1 MCMQLLFTKLIYF
14 TDFDTRRLWVKL
26 TIWFRL
32 HLFIFQ
38 EVDFPSPLCTPGRG
52 VQCFYKVSS
61 VLRDK
66 IVLTLHPHQD
76 PHQANGKTQNWS
88 EASERKDAEQ
98 FIYCDHVSSP
108 HFLHQ
113 VRRETELKI
122 IKLFFIIIF
131 RGEGSVI
138 YENTRI
144 NNAKSS
150 NAKIKPV
157 VVNQGT
163 LNRTL
168 RRSFSVGKYSDVGK
182 YTNRKTR

>member
-1 MCMQLLFTKLIYF
+1 MFTQGWCFFLANAYKTNKFKQAFSKKIVKNEVPQMCMQLLFTKLIYF

-76 PHQANGKTQNWS
+76 PHQGNGKTQNWS

-113 VRRETELKI
+113 VRRETELGI
-122 IKLFFIIIF
+122 L
-131 RGEGSVI
+131 
-138 YENTRI
+138 
-144 NNAKSS
+144 
-150 NAKIKPV
+150 
-157 VVNQGT
+157 
-163 LNRTL
+163 
-168 RRSFSVGKYSDVGK
+168 
-182 YTNRKTR
+182 

>member
-76 PHQANGKTQNWS
+76 PHQGNGKTQNWS

-113 VRRETELKI
+113 VRRETQLGI
-122 IKLFFIIIF
+122 LKLFL
-131 RGEGSVI
+131 EGRDLLFMKTQEKTMPKAVMQRSNLLWLI
-138 YENTRI
+138 KELWIEHWEDHSQWGNTLMSENTLIGR
-144 NNAKSS
+144 
-150 NAKIKPV
+150 
-157 VVNQGT
+157 QG
-163 LNRTL
+163 
-168 RRSFSVGKYSDVGK
+168 K
-182 YTNRKTR
+182 